1 MLVILSVVAFW
12 FFLGILGILGVFL
25 GCAFFIFVCF
35 DFCIFYLFSF
45 KIFNVY
51 AKYLSIDSS
60 SLGKFE
66 CVLSM

>member
-1 MLVILSVVAFW
+1 MLAILFVVAFW
-12 FFLGILGILGVFL
+12 VFLGALGVFL

-35 DFCIFYLFSF
+35 GFCIFYLFSF

-60 SLGKFE
+60 S
-66 CVLSM
+66 